1 MFHERVRALRQARN
15 MSQVELAKRL
25 GVTKQS
31 VSNWENDNIQPSIEM
46 LMRIAEVLDVSTDY
60 LLGLNST
67 RVINASGLSEEVVA
81 HLSQLVEDFRK
92 RLIVEPGE
100 TGAP

>member
-67 RVINASGLSEEVVA
+67 RVINVSGLSEEVVA
-81 HLSQLVEDFRK
+81 HLSQLAEDFRK

>member
-1 MFHERVRALRQARN
+1 MLHQRIQLLRQARN

-46 LMRIAEVLDVSTDY
+46 LVKLAAIFSVSTDY
-60 LLGLNST
+60 MLGLESGEYLD
-67 RVINASGLSEEVVA
+67 VSGLPREVIA
-81 HLSQLVEDFRK
+81 HIRQLVDDLRAK
-92 RLIVEPGE
+92 
-100 TGAP
+100 